1 MRRQLPQKILF
12 LNRDK
17 GIRENRIPF
26 SEFYSSIS
34 SAMTVRIAITTG
46 IHFPRLISFPSYLA
60 MKRGSSAIPFDVFSK
75 TWRYPRRKPQ
85 SAQSAGIRHA
95 FLLKAPSS
103 SPNSAGASC
112 GNVSMT
118 RLAWGS
124 KLRCSNTWCRVR
136 NICLFGT
143 PLQDGLFRRIS
154 DFPGGRGLMLSAR

>member
-60 MKRGSSAIPFDVFSK
+60 MKRGSSAIPLDMFSE
-75 TWRYPRRKPQ
+75 TQRHPRQKPQ
-85 SAQSAGIRHA
+85 SVQSAGIRHA

-103 SPNSAGASC
+103 SPNSAGAAVETS
-112 GNVSMT
+112 
-118 RLAWGS
+118 
-124 KLRCSNTWCRVR
+124 
-136 NICLFGT
+136 
-143 PLQDGLFRRIS
+143 Q
-154 DFPGGRGLMLSAR
+154 